1 MWLILQLLGS
11 PVQSLNAVCVQ
22 AKVKIKEDQVADLQE
37 ALKTQQAE
45 TDQAKQEL
53 TSTLSTAERLKE
65 GFKKERAD
73 WATEKAGLTK
83 RAENAEAA
91 LKPVVDELKAVQR
104 QIHSMTAAIFGKLL
118 VTSVI
123 NLNLLYYKSGLRPFQ
138 FCL

>member
-1 MWLILQLLGS
+1 M
-11 PVQSLNAVCVQ
+11 QSLNAVRVQ
-22 AKVKIKEDQVADLQE
+22 AEVKIKEDRVADLQE

-45 TDQAKQEL
+45 TDKAKQEL
-53 TSTLSTAERLKE
+53 TSALSTAERLKE

-91 LKPVVDELKAVQR
+91 LKPVVDELTAVQR

-123 NLNLLYYKSGLRPFQ
+123 NLNLLYRKSGLRPFQ
-138 FCL
+138 SCCRHTYWALRK

>member
-1 MWLILQLLGS
+1 M
-11 PVQSLNAVCVQ
+11 QSLNAVCVQ
-22 AKVKIKEDQVADLQE
+22 PEVKIKEDRVADLQE

-45 TDQAKQEL
+45 TDKAKQEL
-53 TSTLSTAERLKE
+53 TSALSTAERLKE

-91 LKPVVDELKAVQR
+91 LKPVVDELTAIQR

-123 NLNLLYYKSGLRPFQ
+123 NLNLLYRKSGLRPFQ
-138 FCL
+138 YCCRHTYWALRK